1 MKAPSGGTDETRVV
15 SRWLA
20 GVPSPPVPLIGHL
33 EMAKRQLRA
42 ARARSKGA
50 RCDQPP
56 MAGVALGVW
65 EGRQTEV
72 VST

>member
-1 MKAPSGGTDETRVV
+1 MRRECLKMAGGGSEPACDTGWPSRDG
-15 SRWLA
+15 
-20 GVPSPPVPLIGHL
+20 
-33 EMAKRQLRA
+33 KRQLRA
-42 ARARSKGA
+42 ARARSKRA